1 MSFTSNV
8 TFEDP
13 YSEAALIRAGRCT
26 ECFRRWH
33 QSWCSLAEPED
44 N

>member
-26 ECFRRWH
+26 ECFRRNH
-33 QSWCSLAEPED
+33 QTFCSQYEGED
-44 N
+44 D